1 MNVDDFPWLED
12 HHRMIRDTVREFA
25 SKEVAPGALE
35 RDRDK
40 TFPRELFARMAELG
54 LTGVPVPEEW
64 GGAGLDTLAYAI
76 TMEEIARAD
85 ASLALTL
92 AAHTSLGTW
101 PIYAF
106 GDESQ
111 RKRWVPQLASGKE
124 LAAFALTEP
133 DSGSDAQATRTVAVA
148 SPDIGSPVTP
158 FTTAARLTYSPS
170 PTPAPTASSSFT
182 VRTSVAATTRPS
194 QRSSRPAIDGS
205 VGTPSTSV
213 ASSGT
218 MPRSTAP

>member
-106 GDESQ
+106 GDEWQ

-124 LAAFALTEP
+124 LAAFALTLFLFVTRVKRA
-133 DSGSDAQATRTVAVA
+133 DAQLIEQLAGGEAETAVPSSRSLTWGLVVAGLCLLLGFLVVLLVSLLRA
-148 SPDIGSPVTP
+148 SP
-158 FTTAARLTYSPS
+158 
-170 PTPAPTASSSFT
+170 
-182 VRTSVAATTRPS
+182 
-194 QRSSRPAIDGS
+194 
-205 VGTPSTSV
+205 
-213 ASSGT
+213 
-218 MPRSTAP
+218 